1 MSAAHALQRQFK
13 ELSKHPVPGFRVTLK
28 DDNIFI
34 WEVGIIGPPGT
45 AFEGGYFLATMK
57 FPSDFPFSPPT
68 FHFNNKKFFH
78 PNVYPEGDKAGDLCI
93 SILHPPSSDETLGER
108 PEEQW
113 NPARNIESV
122 LISIIALLSD
132 PNCSSPANVDA
143 GVMYRKDR
151 PGYITR
157 IKELVE
163 ESKKDIPPDVKMP
176 TSDGFLYVSVYAFTE
191 KDFVMKPPS
200 SEEDDD
206 SFLWDDGDDDYDDDE
221 DEDMEDYDEEDGEE
235 EEED

>member
-13 ELSKHPVPGFRVTLK
+13 ELAKHPVPGFRVTLK
-28 DDNIFI
+28 DDNIFV

-57 FPSDFPFSPPT
+57 FPSDFPFNPPT
-68 FHFNNKKFFH
+68 FNFNNKKFFH
-78 PNVYPEGDKAGDLCI
+78 PNVYPEGDKAGELCV

-122 LISIIALLSD
+122 LISIVSLLSD

-143 GVMYRKDR
+143 GVLYRKDR
-151 PGYITR
+151 PAYNQR
-157 IKELVE
+157 IKDLVT
-163 ESKKDIPPDVKMP
+163 ESKKDIPPDLVMP
-176 TSDGFLYVSVYAFTE
+176 TSE
-191 KDFVMKPPS
+191 KDFVMKPPPT
-200 SEEDDD
+200 EDEDD
-206 SFLWDDGDDDYDDDE
+206 SFLWDDAGDDDYDDDE
-221 DEDMEDYDEEDGEE
+221 DMDFDEGSDDDVGVEDDEH
-235 EEED
+235 